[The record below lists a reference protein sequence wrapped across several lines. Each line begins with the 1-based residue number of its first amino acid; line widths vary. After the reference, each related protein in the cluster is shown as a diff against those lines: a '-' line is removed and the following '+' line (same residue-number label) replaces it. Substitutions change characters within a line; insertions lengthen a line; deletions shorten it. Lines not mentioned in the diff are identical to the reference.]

1 MKKWEELDVLD
12 NYLIN
17 VLASDPEVAEPF
29 LKDLYLFCY
38 NVMWEGLR

>member
-1 MKKWEELDVLD
+1 MAMKKWEELDVLD

-29 LKDLYLFCY
+29 FKRLVSVLLQR
-38 NVMWEGLR
+38 EA